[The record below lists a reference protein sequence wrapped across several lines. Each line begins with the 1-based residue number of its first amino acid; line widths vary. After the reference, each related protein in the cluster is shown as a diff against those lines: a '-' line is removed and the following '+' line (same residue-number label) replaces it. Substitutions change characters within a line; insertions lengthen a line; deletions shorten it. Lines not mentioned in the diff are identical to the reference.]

1 MRQNITLD
9 EMVEFLS
16 RVEGFSEISERD
28 LVNLIVPMINIATFE
43 PGQPI
48 IKKGTE
54 GRDLYVLYRGKA
66 RVDVQTNEGHMLHFD
81 MNVGAVVGELSLV
94 SNQLRTADVIAE
106 TQAIMLVIDI
116 ETFQEL
122 MSENWRVTQV
132 FAALI
137 GRRVLNKY
145 RSARDK

>member
-1 MRQNITLD
+1 MRKNITLE
-9 EMVEFLS
+9 EMVGFLNH
-16 RVEGFSEISERD
+16 VEGFSEIPERD
-28 LVNLIVPMINIATFE
+28 LANLIVPMINIATFE

-48 IKKGTE
+48 IKKDTE
-54 GRDLYVLYRGKA
+54 GRDLYILYQGKC
-66 RVDVQTNEGHMLHFD
+66 RVDVRTREGHMLHFD
-81 MNVGAVVGELSLV
+81 LQPGAVVGEMSLV
-94 SNQLRTADVIAE
+94 SNQPRTADVFAE

-137 GRRVLNKY
+137 GRRVLNKL
-145 RSARDK
+145 

>member
-1 MRQNITLD
+1 MQCWID
-9 EMVEFLS
+9 
-16 RVEGFSEISERD
+16 
-28 LVNLIVPMINIATFE
+28 
-43 PGQPI
+43 
-48 IKKGTE
+48 
-54 GRDLYVLYRGKA
+54 
-66 RVDVQTNEGHMLHFD
+66 
-81 MNVGAVVGELSLV
+81 VGAGVGELSLG